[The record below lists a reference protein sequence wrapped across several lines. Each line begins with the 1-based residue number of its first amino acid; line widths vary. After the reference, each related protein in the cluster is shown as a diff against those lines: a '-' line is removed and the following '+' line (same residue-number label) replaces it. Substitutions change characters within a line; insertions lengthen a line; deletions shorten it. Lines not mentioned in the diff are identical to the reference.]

1 MEMRTPALPI
11 VHQLH
16 HFLRTQRLE
25 QYDIGSTEDRQ
36 CGTVAAF
43 TNSRIKNW
51 ITAKRA
57 TNLSRINVNYCKLKY
72 AMRPRLAVG
81 VSK

>member
-36 CGTVAAF
+36 CGT
-43 TNSRIKNW
+43 IYEQLDK
-51 ITAKRA
+51 
-57 TNLSRINVNYCKLKY
+57 KLDHGKKG
-72 AMRPRLAVG
+72 PQI
-81 VSK
+81 